1 MWLVLRLK
9 TVLRSIVL
17 PPAGPLLLAVIG
29 LFLMER
35 RPRLARVCLVAAVS
49 LLWLLST
56 PVVSDVL
63 EALAESYPSLD
74 LQSATG
80 AQAIVILGGGGER
93 AFAPEYGGIAAE
105 PLMLERLSYGAYVAR
120 KTNLPILVTGY
131 GYEARAMRA
140 TLQRNFELEPRWV
153 DDQAYDTFENARNS
167 VRLLTAAGIKRVV
180 LVTHATHMRR
190 SVHEFTDAGVEVV
203 PGPMGMRSVRNYG
216 ISRYLPDPEAMERSY
231 SAIYELL
238 GEPVRAL
245 LAATH
250 LRRH

>member
-1 MWLVLRLK
+1 MWLMLRIK
-9 TVLRSIVL
+9 TVLRNMVL
-17 PPAGPLLLAVIG
+17 PPAGILLLAVAG
-29 LFLMER
+29 LLLMKR

-56 PVVSDVL
+56 PVVSDAL
-63 EALAESYPSLD
+63 EALAEYYPPLD
-74 LQSATG
+74 LRSAAG

-93 AFAPEYGGIAAE
+93 MFAPEYAGPAAE
-105 PLMLERLSYGAYVAR
+105 PLMLERLSYGAYAAR
-120 KTNLPILVTGY
+120 KTNLPVLVTGH
-131 GYEARAMRA
+131 GIEAVAMRA
-140 TLQRNFELEPRWV
+140 TLVQIFQIEPRWV

-167 VRLLTAAGIKRVV
+167 VRLLAAAGVKRII

-190 SVHEFTDAGVEVV
+190 AVHEFTDAGVEVIPAPV
-203 PGPMGMRSVRNYG
+203 GIQTVRNYG
-216 ISRYLPDPEAMERSY
+216 ISRYMPVPEAMQRAH

>member
-1 MWLVLRLK
+1 MWLVLRIK
-9 TVLRSIVL
+9 TVLRSMIL
-17 PPAGPLLLAVIG
+17 PPAGPLLLAVLG
-29 LFLMER
+29 LFLMKR

-56 PVVSDVL
+56 PVVSDAL
-63 EALAESYPSLD
+63 EALAESYPPVD
-74 LQSATG
+74 LRSAAG

-93 AFAPEYGGIAAE
+93 AFAPEYAGMAAE

-120 KTNLPILVTGY
+120 RTNLPILVTGFSI
-131 GYEARAMRA
+131 ETTAMRA
-140 TLQRNFELEPRWV
+140 TLLRNFEIEPRWV
-153 DDQAYDTFENARNS
+153 DDKAYDTFENARNS
-167 VRLLTAAGIKRVV
+167 VRLLAAAGVKRIV

-190 SVHEFTDAGVEVV
+190 AVHEFTDAGVEVV
-203 PGPMGMRSVRNYG
+203 PAPVGMHSVRNYG
-216 ISRYLPDPEAMERSY
+216 ILRYMPEPEAMQRAY
-231 SAIYELL
+231 AAIYELL